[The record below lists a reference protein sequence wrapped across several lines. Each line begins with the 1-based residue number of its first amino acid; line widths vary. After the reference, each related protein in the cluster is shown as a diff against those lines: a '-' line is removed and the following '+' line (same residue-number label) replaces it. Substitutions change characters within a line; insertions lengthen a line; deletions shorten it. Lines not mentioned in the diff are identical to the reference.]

1 VDYQR
6 SQITIDFLLAP
17 QVIHKKILQCQT
29 SNTFSPLHW
38 HSQGWYRKRRK
49 EEKSVSQTNIK
60 HLNNL
65 ARYRKRMGFTQER
78 VAQLLG
84 YKTRDAISR
93 MEMGYS
99 LPRLYTALQFAAL
112 YRIPVDFLYHEKYI
126 ALRDEIRK
134 GEGTSRAPSQGV
146 LAFAAL

>member
-1 VDYQR
+1 M
-6 SQITIDFLLAP
+6 
-17 QVIHKKILQCQT
+17 
-29 SNTFSPLHW
+29 
-38 HSQGWYRKRRK
+38 
-49 EEKSVSQTNIK
+49 SQTNIK

-65 ARYRKRMGFTQER
+65 AHYRKRMRFTQER

-112 YRIPVDFLYHEKYI
+112 YCIPVDFLYHEKYI

-134 GEGTSRAPSQGV
+134 GEGKSKAPSQGV
-146 LAFAAL
+146 LAFASP